1 MFNVNG
7 YVLLSHSRCKQH
19 ETTETEL
26 LVTTLTVS
34 ITLQLSSNVSS
45 VKCFFGRLKNTVHH
59 FKRFSSTEKRLSDI
73 KS

>member
-34 ITLQLSSNVSS
+34 ITLQLFSNVSS
-45 VKCFFGRLKNTVHH
+45 V
-59 FKRFSSTEKRLSDI
+59 S
-73 KS
+73 

>member
-45 VKCFFGRLKNTVHH
+45 VSKMFFRSPQKHSPSFQT
-59 FKRFSSTEKRLSDI
+59 FQ
-73 KS
+73 